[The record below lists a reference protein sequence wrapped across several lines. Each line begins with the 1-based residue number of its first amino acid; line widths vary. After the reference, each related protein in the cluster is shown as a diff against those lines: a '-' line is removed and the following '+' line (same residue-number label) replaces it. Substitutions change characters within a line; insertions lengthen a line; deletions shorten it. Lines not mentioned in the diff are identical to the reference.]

1 MNGKRRT
8 LGSKR
13 VAMLVAMLV
22 GASCLFVGW
31 RAKAGYKIS
40 TFVTINT
47 NPSSG
52 DPYAL
57 GAMGSARN
65 SGDGNQYIGCLV
77 DGYDN
82 NTYSGA
88 CYALNAAGTQSAN
101 CYTTNPTVLNAIRSI
116 SGGTRIYF
124 KWQASTGICTL
135 VEAANI
141 SYWAPEVP

>member
-1 MNGKRRT
+1 
-8 LGSKR
+8 
-13 VAMLVAMLV
+13 MLVAMLV
-22 GASCLFVGW
+22 GASCLVVGW
-31 RAKAGYKIS
+31 RAKAGYK
-40 TFVTINT
+40 TNTYVTINT
-47 NPSSG
+47 NPASG

-77 DGYDN
+77 DAYDASPS
-82 NTYSGA
+82 SGA
-88 CYALNAAGTQSAN
+88 CYALDASGTKTGS
-101 CYTTNPTVLNAIRSI
+101 CYTTNPSVLNAIRAI
-116 SGGTRIYF
+116 SGSTRIYF